1 MNLALLN
8 AAPFRAIHVVALVLC
23 AVFLPW
29 STAFLS
35 MAQMLLVLNW
45 LVEGAVRGDL
55 RARFRKG
62 FLSAPSA
69 VFLSFLGLHMLG
81 LLWTEDLHW
90 GTGLVRILLPLLT
103 FGVVLAGS
111 PALGRR
117 EFRTVMLFGAWS
129 AVTSALFCAL
139 FSGAGPG
146 DYRSLSMFISH
157 IRLVLLLCL
166 AIVVFVWDLRQAAR
180 WERVAELLAMAW
192 CLYFINRLG
201 SIQGY
206 FILLLICGVM
216 IWRRSMRLHPVLC
229 WSLRTGMVVLPL
241 MVLLPLVRELRARTA
256 PPPQDL
262 HARFPRSAGGEPYTH
277 DLRDPQQVNGHY
289 VWTHIA
295 WNELR
300 RTWLQRSERSLDTP
314 DDRGHPMW
322 STAVRYM
329 ASKGLTKDSVGVMAL
344 SEADVRA
351 IEHGVP
357 DHLEG
362 QRSVLRE
369 RLEEVLFELQVYGDK
384 GLASGHSVAM
394 RLEFWRTGL
403 AIARDHWVLG
413 VGTGDTQ
420 RAFDAQYIAMGS
432 DLAPEWRLRA
442 HNEYLT
448 LLISFGAL
456 GLLWSLFSWWWP
468 AWRMGA
474 WRDPLFIG
482 WAVVFGISCLTDD
495 TIETQAGATV
505 FALYYTLLVFASP
518 RNGVTPP
525 AVPAPAA
532 V

>member
-1 MNLALLN
+1 
-8 AAPFRAIHVVALVLC
+8 
-23 AVFLPW
+23 
-29 STAFLS
+29 
-35 MAQMLLVLNW
+35 
-45 LVEGAVRGDL
+45 
-55 RARFRKG
+55 
-62 FLSAPSA
+62 
-69 VFLSFLGLHMLG
+69 
-81 LLWTEDLHW
+81 
-90 GTGLVRILLPLLT
+90 
-103 FGVVLAGS
+103 
-111 PALGRR
+111 
-117 EFRTVMLFGAWS
+117 
-129 AVTSALFCAL
+129 
-139 FSGAGPG
+139 
-146 DYRSLSMFISH
+146 
-157 IRLVLLLCL
+157 
-166 AIVVFVWDLRQAAR
+166 
-180 WERVAELLAMAW
+180 
-192 CLYFINRLG
+192 
-201 SIQGY
+201 
-206 FILLLICGVM
+206 
-216 IWRRSMRLHPVLC
+216 
-229 WSLRTGMVVLPL
+229 
-241 MVLLPLVRELRARTA
+241 
-256 PPPQDL
+256 
-262 HARFPRSAGGEPYTH
+262 
-277 DLRDPQQVNGHY
+277 
-289 VWTHIA
+289 
-295 WNELR
+295 
-300 RTWLQRSERSLDTP
+300 
-314 DDRGHPMW
+314 
-322 STAVRYM
+322 M

>member
-1 MNLALLN
+1 MKLALLN
-8 AAPFRAIHVVALVLC
+8 AAPYRAIHLAALVLC
-23 AVFLPW
+23 AIFLPW

-45 LVEGAVRGDL
+45 LVEGAAKDDL
-55 RARFRKG
+55 RGRFRQG
-62 FLSAPSA
+62 FLSAPAA
-69 VFLSFLGLHMLG
+69 VFLSFLLLHVLG
-81 LLWTEDLHW
+81 LLWTEDMPW
-90 GTGLVRILLPLLT
+90 GTDLVRILLPVLT
-103 FGVVLAGS
+103 FGVVLAGA
-111 PALGRR
+111 PPLNER
-117 EFRTVMLFGAWS
+117 EFRTVLLFGAWS
-129 AVTSALFCAL
+129 AVASTLFCAI
-139 FSGAGPG
+139 FSGAGHG

-166 AIVVFVWDLRQAAR
+166 AIIVFVWDLRKAMR
-180 WERVAELLAMAW
+180 WARVAELLAMIW

-206 FILLLICGVM
+206 FILLLICGIMV
-216 IWRRSMRLHPVLC
+216 WRRSAHWRPVLR
-229 WSLRTGMVVLPL
+229 WSLRTAMVVLPL
-241 MVLLPLVRELRARTA
+241 LLVLPLLRELRTRTA

-262 HARFPRSAGGEPYTH
+262 HARYPRSAGGEPYEH

-300 RTWLQRSERSLDTP
+300 RTWLRRSERSLDSP

-344 SEADVRA
+344 TEEDVRA
-351 IEHGVP
+351 IERGVP
-357 DHLEG
+357 DHLDG
-362 QRSVLRE
+362 RRSMLRE
-369 RLEEVLFELQVYGDK
+369 RMEEVLFELQVYGDK

-394 RLEFWRTGL
+394 RLEFWRTGS
-403 AIARDHWVLG
+403 AIAREHLGVG

-420 RAFDAQYIAMGS
+420 RAFDAQYVAMGS
-432 DLAPEWRLRA
+432 SLAPEWRLRA
-442 HNEYLT
+442 HNQYIT

-474 WRDPLFIG
+474 WRDPLFIA
-482 WAVVFGISCLTDD
+482 WAVVFGVSCLTDD
-495 TIETQAGATV
+495 TMETQAGATV
-505 FALYYTLLVFASP
+505 FALYYALLVFASP
-518 RNGVTPP
+518 RNRPIAATGT
-525 AVPAPAA
+525 AP
-532 V
+532 VVV